1 MTESKGIGR
10 GGPRPGSGPKKK
22 AITLR
27 MAALKGALMA
37 LKDGATNSR
46 EADWRFVRAMIA
58 LGAPNHATAGAF
70 GISEAALLAR
80 FPDEVAP
87 GAVDLWLAEARK
99 CNTASRDAKYSAPSP
114 RPRSP

>member
-27 MAALKGALMA
+27 MAALKGALVA
-37 LKDGATNSR
+37 LKDGASNSR
-46 EADWRFVRAMIA
+46 EADWRFVRAMNA

-70 GISEAALLAR
+70 GISEAELLAR
-80 FPDEVAP
+80 FPADVAP
-87 GAVDLWLAEARK
+87 GAPDPWLAEVRK
-99 CNTASRDAKYSAPSP
+99 CNTVSRNYSAPGP
-114 RPRSP
+114 RPRSPQ